1 MDLINWSLNA
11 IDTLFSTRSLGL
23 GEPECPGGTFPAGY
37 TMDGWQTWRV
47 VCLAGL
53 SIEDAEDIY
62 LFGTV
67 ITGFLLIGVGLALV
81 YRRNKRAEPA
91 VQTPPRL
98 PAGLKAMVR
107 GTTSHN
113 ERSMV
118 NTLETLTAAVK
129 AQNNTIE
136 RMRGYIRERPAQN
149 ETLERQ
155 LEHIAERITAVV
167 RSQNQKNDNTTER
180 KFDTIMGRLAALQ
193 REIERPASEC

>member
-1 MDLINWSLNA
+1 
-11 IDTLFSTRSLGL
+11 
-23 GEPECPGGTFPAGY
+23 
-37 TMDGWQTWRV
+37 MDGWQKWRL

-62 LFGTV
+62 LFGTM
-67 ITGFLLIGVGLALV
+67 ITGFLLIGAGMALT

-91 VQTPPRL
+91 VQTPPKL
-98 PAGLKAMVR
+98 PAGIEATGRVA
-107 GTTSHN
+107 TSHN

-136 RMRGYIRERPAQN
+136 RMVGYIREGPAQN
-149 ETLERQ
+149 ENLERK
-155 LEHIAERITAVV
+155 LDHITERITAVV
-167 RSQNQKNDNTTER
+167 RSQNQKNDNTTDQ